1 MKITINTRGIDISES
16 FKAHIEKKLAKFDKY
31 FRDEAS
37 AKVKVSKKPNL
48 ETVELTLISGGTIF
62 RSEQSNDTAMNAL
75 DTCVYAIERQI
86 RKNKT
91 ALEKKL
97 RQGVFVKGSD
107 AFVTDFDDIGDIEDV
122 DEEQG
127 TVVREKSFKLK
138 PMSVDE
144 AIMQMN
150 LLEHSFFVYVSDRD
164 GKVNVVYRR
173 CDGNYGNISPE

>member
-1 MKITINTRGIDISES
+1 MKITINTRGIDVSES

-62 RSEQSNDTAMNAL
+62 RSEQSDETAMNAL

-97 RQGVFVKGSD
+97 RQGVFVKGSNAYAPVSD
-107 AFVTDFDDIGDIEDV
+107 DIEDV

-150 LLEHSFFVYVSDRD
+150 LLEHNFFVYVSDRD
-164 GKVNVVYRR
+164 GKVNVVYKRS
-173 CDGNYGNISPE
+173 DGNYGNISPE

>member
-1 MKITINTRGIDISES
+1 MKITINTKGIEISES

-48 ETVELTLISGGTIF
+48 ETVELTLMSGGTIF
-62 RSEQSNDTAMNAL
+62 RSEQSDDTAMNAL

-107 AFVTDFDDIGDIEDV
+107 AYAPVSDDIEDV

-164 GKVNVVYRR
+164 GKVNVVYKRS
-173 CDGNYGNISPE
+173 DGNYGNISPE

>member
-1 MKITINTRGIDISES
+1 MKISISDRQNEVKAS

-31 FRDEAS
+31 FRDDAE
-37 AKVKVSKKPNL
+37 AKVKVGKEPNL
-48 ETVELTLISGGTIF
+48 EKVELTISSQGTIF
-62 RSEQSNDTAMNAL
+62 RSEQSADTAMNAL
-75 DTCVYAIERQI
+75 DRCVDAIERQI

-91 ALEKKL
+91 RLERRL

-107 AFVTDFDDIGDIEDV
+107 SYLPDVDADEAIEDENEV
-122 DEEQG
+122 IR
-127 TVVREKSFKLK
+127 TKTFKLK

-150 LLEHSFFVYVSDRD
+150 LLDHDFFVYVNDAT

-173 CDGNYGNISPE
+173 KDGNYGNIMPEE

>member
-1 MKITINTRGIDISES
+1 MKITINTRGIEISES

-48 ETVELTLISGGTIF
+48 ETVELTLMSGGTIF
-62 RSEQSNDTAMNAL
+62 RSEQSDDTAMNAL

-107 AFVTDFDDIGDIEDV
+107 AYAPVSDDIEDV
-122 DEEQG
+122 DEDQG

-164 GKVNVVYRR
+164 GKVNVVYKRS
-173 CDGNYGNISPE
+173 DGNYGNISPE

>member
-1 MKITINTRGIDISES
+1 MKITINTRGIDVSES
-16 FKAHIEKKLAKFDKY
+16 FKAHIEKRLAKFDKY

-62 RSEQSNDTAMNAL
+62 RSEQSDETAMNAL

-97 RQGVFVKGSD
+97 RQGVFVKGSNAYAPVSD
-107 AFVTDFDDIGDIEDV
+107 DIEDV

-150 LLEHSFFVYVSDRD
+150 LLEHNFFVYVSDRD
-164 GKVNVVYRR
+164 GKVNVVYKRS
-173 CDGNYGNISPE
+173 DGNYGNISPE

>member
-1 MKITINTRGIDISES
+1 MKITINTRGIDVSES

-48 ETVELTLISGGTIF
+48 ETVELTLMSGGTIF
-62 RSEQSNDTAMNAL
+62 KSEQSDETAMNAL

-97 RQGVFVKGSD
+97 RQGVFVKGLDAYAPDSD
-107 AFVTDFDDIGDIEDV
+107 DTEDF

-164 GKVNVVYRR
+164 GKVNVVYKRS
-173 CDGNYGNISPE
+173 DGNYGNISPE

>member
-1 MKITINTRGIDISES
+1 MKITINTRGIEISES

-48 ETVELTLISGGTIF
+48 ETVELTLMSGGTIF
-62 RSEQSNDTAMNAL
+62 RSEQSDDTAMNAL

-107 AFVTDFDDIGDIEDV
+107 AYAPVSDDIEDV

-164 GKVNVVYRR
+164 GKVNVVYKRS
-173 CDGNYGNISPE
+173 DGNYGNISPE

>member
-1 MKITINTRGIDISES
+1 MKITINTRGIDVSES

-31 FRDEAS
+31 FREEAS

-62 RSEQSNDTAMNAL
+62 RSEQSDETAMNAL

-107 AFVTDFDDIGDIEDV
+107 AYAPVSDDIEDV

-150 LLEHSFFVYVSDRD
+150 LLEHNFFVYVSDRD
-164 GKVNVVYRR
+164 GKVNVVYKRS
-173 CDGNYGNISPE
+173 DGNYGNISPE